1 MELACSDF
9 TFIHDN
15 INGGLPSDP
24 LPRVSLGSGG
34 VGEDEG
40 RRRSESPGWM
50 MGGRFFF

>member
-9 TFIHDN
+9 TFILDN

-34 VGEDEG
+34 VGGRMKGGEG
-40 RRRSESPGWM
+40 ARVRDG
-50 MGGRFFF
+50 